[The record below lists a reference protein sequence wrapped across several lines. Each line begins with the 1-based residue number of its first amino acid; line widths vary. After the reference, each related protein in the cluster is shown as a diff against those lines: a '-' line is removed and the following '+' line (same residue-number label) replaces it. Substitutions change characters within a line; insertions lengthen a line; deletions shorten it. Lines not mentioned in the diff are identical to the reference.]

1 VPVLAGRIEAFY
13 GQSPKAKEIAPE
25 GIIAELARQYYDT
38 ANATSVPAMAAL
50 LKLVPVSQ
58 ITYGTDYPYFP
69 LDQNKNIDKLGLSI
83 TDVRAI
89 ESGNAARLIPRL
101 RSA

>member
-1 VPVLAGRIEAFY
+1 MLAGRIDAFY
-13 GQSPKAKEIAPE
+13 GRNPKVKEFAPD
-25 GIIAELARQYYDT
+25 GIFSELARLYYDT

-69 LDQNKNIDKLGLSI
+69 HDQYKDLQKVGLSDADI
-83 TDVRAI
+83 KAI
-89 ESGNAARLIPRL
+89 ETGNAERLIPRL
-101 RSA
+101 KA